1 MIENNYECRSKC
13 PYDYPYYTKDAN
25 GHNTCSKINPCNGDT
40 PYLYEGNCFKS
51 YTQTPYSLAERNICV
66 SICNTTE
73 GFKFK
78 KKIENGNVI
87 NFKKYCDNNEYVSG
101 DYCMIIAFNLVKNIL
116 KKIKLV

>member
-1 MIENNYECRSKC
+1 MTENNYECLSKC
-13 PYDYPYYTKDAN
+13 PYDYSYYIKDAN

-66 SICNTTE
+66 SVCNTTE

-78 KKIENGNVI
+78 KK
-87 NFKKYCDNNEYVSG
+87 
-101 DYCMIIAFNLVKNIL
+101 L
-116 KKIKLV
+116 KM